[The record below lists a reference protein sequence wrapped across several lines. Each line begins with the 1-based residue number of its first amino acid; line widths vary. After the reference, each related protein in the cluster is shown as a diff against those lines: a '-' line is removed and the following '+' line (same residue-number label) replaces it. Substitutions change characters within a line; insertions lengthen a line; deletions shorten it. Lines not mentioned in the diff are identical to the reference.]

1 MQPQEWGWLL
11 QNEALTPVTTLLPPA
26 PNELLTSIFCNGKN
40 GCGSRC
46 RCRKLGMQSF
56 LACGKCNGNA
66 CLKALLYPSDVLE
79 DDAYDPEIFQDMKI
93 NVYDNEES
101 EDYNGSETAG
111 QPEED
116 EDEKEEDS

>member
-1 MQPQEWGWLL
+1 
-11 QNEALTPVTTLLPPA
+11 
-26 PNELLTSIFCNGKN
+26 
-40 GCGSRC
+40 
-46 RCRKLGMQSF
+46 MQSF
-56 LACGKCNGNA
+56 WACGKCNGNA

-101 EDYNGSETAG
+101 EDYNGPKTAG